1 MWKLGRLFLM
11 ASTGGMM
18 LFIGSGCLPN
28 NFWADKWGEVVN
40 TTIMTI
46 YNDLILGQIVG
57 AIPI

>member
-18 LFIGSGCLPN
+18 LISGCLPN
-28 NFWADKWGEVVN
+28 NFWGDKFGEIVN